1 MSTIASLRFE
11 HLPKK
16 NSPSCEDLIDFLDD
30 LDDVG
35 IDIGIGIGKFS
46 RFTVHTDSLELSQH
60 LPEDFDYADDAS
72 IAQLQQLQS
81 QVGPWFEISEGLEVI
96 QAITKEI
103 SKRYR
108 SDDYA
113 TRALEDL
120 VEIAVPTLKKFKAA
134 LSRNAEKAS
143 QFRIEMC

>member
-1 MSTIASLRFE
+1 MSTVASLRFE
-11 HLPKK
+11 SLPKK

-30 LDDVG
+30 LDEIEIDVG
-35 IDIGIGIGKFS
+35 LEAFS
-46 RFTVHTDSLELSQH
+46 RFTIHTDSLELAQH

-72 IAQLQQLQS
+72 IAQLQKLKS
-81 QVGPWFEISEGLEVI
+81 QVGPWVEISEGLEVI

-103 SKRYR
+103 SKRCR
-108 SDDYA
+108 NDDYA
-113 TRALEDL
+113 KRTLEDL

-143 QFRIEMC
+143 RFRIEMC

>member
-16 NSPSCEDLIDFLDD
+16 NSPYCNDLIDFLDE
-30 LDDVG
+30 LDEIGV
-35 IDIGIGIGKFS
+35 DIGVGEIS
-46 RFTVHTDSLELSQH
+46 RFTIHTDSLELSKH
-60 LPEDFDYADDAS
+60 LPEDFDYNDDAN
-72 IAQLQQLQS
+72 AKKLQELES
-81 QVGPWFEISEGLEVI
+81 QIGPWHNISEGMEVI

-113 TRALEDL
+113 TRSLEDL

-134 LSRNAEKAS
+134 LSRNVEKTS
-143 QFRIEMC
+143 RFRIEMC

>member
-1 MSTIASLRFE
+1 M
-11 HLPKK
+11 
-16 NSPSCEDLIDFLDD
+16 
-30 LDDVG
+30 
-35 IDIGIGIGKFS
+35 
-46 RFTVHTDSLELSQH
+46 
-60 LPEDFDYADDAS
+60 
-72 IAQLQQLQS
+72 
-81 QVGPWFEISEGLEVI
+81 EVI

-113 TRALEDL
+113 TRSLEDL

-143 QFRIEMC
+143 RFRIEMC

>member
-35 IDIGIGIGKFS
+35 IDIGVGKFS
-46 RFTVHTDSLELSQH
+46 RFAVHTDSLELSQH
-60 LPEDFDYADDAS
+60 LPEDFDYADEVS
-72 IAQLQQLQS
+72 IKQLQELKS
-81 QVGPWFEISEGLEVI
+81 QIGPWLDIADGLEVI
-96 QAITKEI
+96 QAITKEV

-108 SDDYA
+108 SDDYV
-113 TRALEDL
+113 TRSLEDL

-134 LSRNAEKAS
+134 LSRNSEKVS
-143 QFRIEMC
+143 RFRIEIC